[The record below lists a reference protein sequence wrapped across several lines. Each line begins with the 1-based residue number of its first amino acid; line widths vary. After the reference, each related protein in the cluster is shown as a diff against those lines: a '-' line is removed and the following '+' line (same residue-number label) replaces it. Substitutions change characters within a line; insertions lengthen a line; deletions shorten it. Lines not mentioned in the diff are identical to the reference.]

1 MEEEI
6 KAIRTMKEFV
16 SWYDENKENVVSASV
31 GLKLNE
37 FYRKFS
43 YILKQDEEEN
53 IMMGK
58 LLG

>member
-16 SWYDENKENVVSASV
+16 AWYDENKDNIVSASV

-53 IMMGK
+53 VRMGK

>member
-16 SWYDENKENVVSASV
+16 SWYDENKDNVVSASV

-43 YILKQDEEEN
+43 YILKQDEEETN
-53 IMMGK
+53 RLAK

>member
-16 SWYDENKENVVSASV
+16 AWYDQNKDSVVSASV

>member
-16 SWYDENKENVVSASV
+16 FWYDENKDNAIPASLV
-31 GLKLNE
+31 LKLNE

-43 YILKQDEEEN
+43 YILRQDEEEN
-53 IMMGK
+53 IRMGK

>member
-16 SWYDENKENVVSASV
+16 SWYDQNKDTVVSASV
-31 GLKLNE
+31 ALKLNE

>member
-1 MEEEI
+1 
-6 KAIRTMKEFV
+6 MKEFV
-16 SWYDENKENVVSASV
+16 SWYDENKDNVVSASV

>member
-16 SWYDENKENVVSASV
+16 TWYDDNKDNVVSPSV

-43 YILKQDEEEN
+43 YIIKQDEEEN

>member
-6 KAIRTMKEFV
+6 KAVRTMKEFV
-16 SWYDENKENVVSASV
+16 AWYDQNKDNVVSASV

-53 IMMGK
+53 IRMRK

>member
-16 SWYDENKENVVSASV
+16 AWYDENKGNVVPANV

>member
-16 SWYDENKENVVSASV
+16 AWYDENKDNVVSASV

-37 FYRKFS
+37 FYTKFS

-53 IMMGK
+53 ITMGK

>member
-1 MEEEI
+1 MQEEV
-6 KAIRTMKEFV
+6 KTLRTMKEFV
-16 SWYDENKENVVSASV
+16 AWYDENKDDVVSASV
-31 GLKLNE
+31 GLKLND

-43 YILKQDEEEN
+43 YILEQDEQEN

>member
-6 KAIRTMKEFV
+6 KAIRTMKEFI
-16 SWYDENKENVVSASV
+16 SWYDQNKDNVVQASV

-37 FYRKFS
+37 FYTKFS
-43 YILKQDEEEN
+43 YIIKQDEEEN

>member
-16 SWYDENKENVVSASV
+16 AWYDENKDNVVSANV

>member
-6 KAIRTMKEFV
+6 KAVRTMKEFV
-16 SWYDENKENVVSASV
+16 AWYDENKDNVVSASV

-43 YILKQDEEEN
+43 YILKQDEEETN
-53 IMMGK
+53 RLAK
-58 LLG
+58 FLG

>member
-6 KAIRTMKEFV
+6 KAVRTMKEFV
-16 SWYDENKENVVSASV
+16 SWYDQNKDNVVSASV

-53 IMMGK
+53 IRMRK

>member
-1 MEEEI
+1 MEEEV

-16 SWYDENKENVVSASV
+16 AWYDENKDNVVSASV

-37 FYRKFS
+37 FYRKFG

>member
-1 MEEEI
+1 MEEEV

-16 SWYDENKENVVSASV
+16 AWYDENKDNVVSASV

>member
-6 KAIRTMKEFV
+6 KAVRTMKEFV
-16 SWYDENKENVVSASV
+16 AWYDENKDNVVSASV

>member
-16 SWYDENKENVVSASV
+16 AWYDENKDNVVSASV

-43 YILKQDEEEN
+43 YILKQDEEETN
-53 IMMGK
+53 RLAK
-58 LLG
+58 FLG

>member
-16 SWYDENKENVVSASV
+16 SWYDQNKDNIVSASV

-53 IMMGK
+53 LRMGK

>member
-16 SWYDENKENVVSASV
+16 VWYDENKDNVVPASV

-37 FYRKFS
+37 FYTKFS
-43 YILKQDEEEN
+43 YILKRDEEEN

>member
-1 MEEEI
+1 MQEEV

-16 SWYDENKENVVSASV
+16 AWYDENKDNVVPANI

-43 YILKQDEEEN
+43 YILKQDEEETN
-53 IMMGK
+53 RLAK
-58 LLG
+58 FLG

>member
-16 SWYDENKENVVSASV
+16 CWYDENKDNTIPASL

>member
-16 SWYDENKENVVSASV
+16 AWYDENKDDVVPANI

-43 YILKQDEEEN
+43 YILKQDEEETN
-53 IMMGK
+53 RLAK
-58 LLG
+58 FLG

>member
-16 SWYDENKENVVSASV
+16 AWYNENKDNVVSASV

-53 IMMGK
+53 IAMRK

>member
-16 SWYDENKENVVSASV
+16 SWYDQNKDNVVSANV

-37 FYRKFS
+37 FYTKFS
-43 YILKQDEEEN
+43 YIIKQDEEEN
-53 IMMGK
+53 IRMGK

>member
-6 KAIRTMKEFV
+6 KAVRTMKEFV
-16 SWYDENKENVVSASV
+16 AWYDQNKDNVVSASV

-53 IMMGK
+53 IRMGK

>member
-16 SWYDENKENVVSASV
+16 SWYDQNKDNVVSASV
-31 GLKLNE
+31 ALKLNE

>member
-1 MEEEI
+1 MEEEV

-16 SWYDENKENVVSASV
+16 AWYDENKDNVISASV

>member
-16 SWYDENKENVVSASV
+16 AWYDENKDNIVSASV

-43 YILKQDEEEN
+43 YILRQDEEEN

>member
-16 SWYDENKENVVSASV
+16 DWYDENKDNVVSASV

-43 YILKQDEEEN
+43 YILKQDEEETN
-53 IMMGK
+53 RLAK
-58 LLG
+58 FLG

>member
-16 SWYDENKENVVSASV
+16 SWYDQNKDNVVSANV

-43 YILKQDEEEN
+43 YILKRDEEEN

>member
-16 SWYDENKENVVSASV
+16 SWYDQNKDNVVSASV

>member
-1 MEEEI
+1 MQ
-6 KAIRTMKEFV
+6 EFV
-16 SWYDENKENVVSASV
+16 AWYDENKDNTIPASL

-43 YILKQDEEEN
+43 YILKRDEEEN
-53 IMMGK
+53 IAMGK

>member
-16 SWYDENKENVVSASV
+16 SWYDENKDNVVSASV

-43 YILKQDEEEN
+43 YILKQDEEETN
-53 IMMGK
+53 RLAK
-58 LLG
+58 FLG

>member
-16 SWYDENKENVVSASV
+16 AWYDQNKHNVVSASV

-53 IMMGK
+53 IRMRE

>member
-6 KAIRTMKEFV
+6 KAIRTMKEFI
-16 SWYDENKENVVSASV
+16 SWYDQNKDNVVSASV
-31 GLKLNE
+31 GLKLND

-43 YILKQDEEEN
+43 YILEQDEQEN

>member
-1 MEEEI
+1 MEEEV

-16 SWYDENKENVVSASV
+16 SWYDQNKDNLVSASV

-37 FYRKFS
+37 FYTKFN

>member
-16 SWYDENKENVVSASV
+16 FWYDENKDNAIPASLA
-31 GLKLNE
+31 LKLNE

-43 YILKQDEEEN
+43 YILRQDEEEN
-53 IMMGK
+53 IRMGK